1 MLCKPACLKE
11 GNGEGTWGPRPSSS
25 SVATSGQLLGDAQGS
40 LEYSSQIT
48 VLQKSPGAG
57 KTVEYRPSCVAR
69 AAGSVDRVRRLVW
82 PDLVDQ
88 HQPQQR
94 ERCCSQ
100 KQDSN
105 STIPKTGGS
114 GGFTWLRMAVF
125 QEVSHYRPERLQV
138 PLRHGWSPLL
148 DPTAFHA
155 V

>member
-82 PDLVDQ
+82 PDLETSAN
-88 HQPQQR
+88 PNR
-94 ERCCSQ
+94 EENVAVHRNKTATPPFP
-100 KQDSN
+100 KQVAQEASR
-105 STIPKTGGS
+105 
-114 GGFTWLRMAVF
+114 GFGWLSSRK
-125 QEVSHYRPERLQV
+125 
-138 PLRHGWSPLL
+138 
-148 DPTAFHA
+148 
-155 V
+155 